1 VTFNVGQKAIYPS
14 RGIAEI
20 TGIEKK
26 EIHGQVQSFYVLRLA
41 DSDLRI
47 MVPTDKAD
55 QVGLRPVAG
64 SDDVEEVLQILRESA
79 VRFDRNTWNRRYRGF
94 MEKIKSGSLFEVAEV
109 FRDLSR
115 LKRTKTLS
123 FGERRMLDTAR
134 DLVVQ
139 ELCVARKTDQ
149 NAVEQELEKVLS
161 EGQAYIGSRALRFDP
176 PTPAHGDGQVRRGC
190 PGSRRSR
197 EIRSARLERRKTRCY
212 GEPHSLP

>member
-1 VTFNVGQKAIYPS
+1 MPVNFAIGEKAVYPS

-20 TGIEKK
+20 VGIEKK
-26 EIHGQVQSFYVLRLA
+26 EIHGRLQSFYVLRLT
-41 DSDLRI
+41 DNDLRI
-47 MVPTDKAD
+47 MVPLDKAD

-64 SDDVEEVLQILRESA
+64 SEDVDEVLQILREKA

-134 DLVVQ
+134 GLVVQ
-139 ELCVARKTDQ
+139 ELTAARKSDVT
-149 NAVEQELEKVLS
+149 AIEKELELAIS
-161 EGQAYIGSRALRFDP
+161 EG
-176 PTPAHGDGQVRRGC
+176 
-190 PGSRRSR
+190 
-197 EIRSARLERRKTRCY
+197 
-212 GEPHSLP
+212 HS